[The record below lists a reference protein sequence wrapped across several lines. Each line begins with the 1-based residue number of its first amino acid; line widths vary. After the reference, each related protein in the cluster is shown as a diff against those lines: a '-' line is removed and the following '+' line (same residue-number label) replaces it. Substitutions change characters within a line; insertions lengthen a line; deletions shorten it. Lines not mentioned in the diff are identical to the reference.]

1 MKKTLLCQE
10 SRNFLTTRALFFGG
24 RGTTRKSKLQNA
36 RSHLDGKELKK
47 IMKIT
52 LLFKARLRYGEI
64 SLQDENE
71 KFDEDMLPSEIKE
84 NLRIKWQSTADAE
97 LLVFREKTTGDY
109 RTIVNPTASPQ

>member
-64 SLQDENE
+64 SLQDETE
-71 KFDEDMLPSEIKE
+71 KFDEDML
-84 NLRIKWQSTADAE
+84 RQSTADAE
-97 LLVFREKTTGDY
+97 LQ
-109 RTIVNPTASPQ
+109 NC